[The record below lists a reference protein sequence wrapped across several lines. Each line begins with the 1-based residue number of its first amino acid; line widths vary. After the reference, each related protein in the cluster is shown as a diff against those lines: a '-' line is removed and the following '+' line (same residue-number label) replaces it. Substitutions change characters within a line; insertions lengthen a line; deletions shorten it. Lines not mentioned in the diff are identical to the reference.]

1 MAETGSFWRKA
12 CRTPSFVV
20 GAALVLALLCVAA
33 LSLVWTPQ
41 SPEALNVADKLQP
54 ASAAHWLG
62 TDVYGHDVASQLM
75 VGAQSAIV
83 VGAVAV
89 AIGLVFGVAMGLWAA
104 ARGGWWDAWL
114 MRAAD
119 LTFAFPAV
127 LLAIM
132 LTSVYGSGVVVSI
145 VAIGIASIPV
155 FARLSRAS
163 ARVVWQREFV
173 VAARACGKTAWQM
186 NWQHV
191 WPNVRAVIV
200 VQASTQFAIAI
211 LAEAA
216 LSYLGMGTQYPT
228 PSWGRM
234 LSEAQTLMFDAP
246 WLAVYPGVAIALSV
260 LGLNLLGDGLRD
272 VLDPRT

>member
-1 MAETGSFWRKA
+1 MVERASFWRKA
-12 CRTPSFVV
+12 RKSPSFVV
-20 GAALVLALLCVAA
+20 GATLVCALLLVAA

-41 SPEALNVADKLQP
+41 SPQELNILDKLQP
-54 ASAAHWLG
+54 ASTAHWLG
-62 TDVYGHDVASQLM
+62 TDAYGHDVASQLM

-83 VGAVAV
+83 VGVVSV
-89 AIGLVFGVAMGLWAA
+89 AIGVFFGALLGLWAA

-119 LTFAFPAV
+119 LTFAFPAI

-132 LTSVYGSGVVVSI
+132 LTSVYGAGVVVSI
-145 VAIGIASIPV
+145 AAIGIASIPV
-155 FARLSRAS
+155 FARLTRAS
-163 ARVVWQREFV
+163 ARVIWQREFV
-173 VAARACGKTAWQM
+173 MAARACGKTTWQM
-186 NWQHV
+186 TWQHV
-191 WPNVRAVIV
+191 LPNVRAVIV
-200 VQASTQFAIAI
+200 VQASTQFAVAI

-246 WLAVYPGVAIALSV
+246 WLAVYPGVAIALAV

-272 VLDPRT
+272 ALDPRS